1 MMMTMTG
8 VVEFASAAGGET
20 YEDEDEDDMVETRT
34 QKTQELTVSPLL
46 VGEKRLNSTGKEPH
60 KKVSY
65 LTQGEILTQEEL
77 SRSTF

>member
-20 YEDEDEDDMVETRT
+20 YEDEDDMVETRT

>member
-8 VVEFASAAGGET
+8 IVEFASAAGGET
-20 YEDEDEDDMVETRT
+20 YEDEDDMVETRT